1 MIWIETETRDL
12 VECSMIRI
20 NQVTPT
26 QFILVNQNSY
36 PLVET
41 RNKEEA
47 YQLQEKIKWHI
58 QNDYKKVFSM
68 KESLKE
74 IRGIK

>member
-1 MIWIETETRDL
+1 MIWIETDRKDL

-20 NQVTPT
+20 NQMTPT
-26 QFILVNQNSY
+26 QIALVNQNGF

-41 RNKEEA
+41 RNHEEA
-47 YQLQEKIKWHI
+47 LQILEKIKWHI

-68 KESLKE
+68 IDNLKA
-74 IRGIK
+74 IRGVK

>member
-12 VECSMIRI
+12 IECSAIRI

-26 QFILVNQNSY
+26 QFVLVNQNSY
-36 PLVET
+36 PLLET
-41 RNKEEA
+41 RNRDEA
-47 YQLQEKIKWHI
+47 LKIQEKIKWHI

-68 KESLKE
+68 VDNIKE
-74 IRGIK
+74 IRGVK